1 MLTPEYLWSAADVVV
16 NTYDEMNNW
25 AIRDMAERI
34 MAAELYGDK
43 LPGTARYRAWMMN
56 QSGMHYEEMSK
67 KLAEITKKAEPDIMK
82 LFIEAGLTSV
92 ANDYAPFGMEP
103 YDITKDKVATQILES
118 VYKKTKGELHNYTR
132 TTLDQSNKLFVD
144 VLDKAFYEVST
155 GMRSYNEVIQE
166 AIETV
171 SKEGCTVKYPSGHV
185 DKQEVAVRRGL
196 MTGVNQAA
204 AELCLHNCEVLGT
217 DYVIVDAHEGARYSE
232 TDKIANHLGWQGG
245 VYKIHGVGTYSNE
258 KKDIISKIIK
268 FLHKIGIH
276 VKNDTIPNLEE
287 ETGYP
292 SNPLGLCGYNCR
304 HCISPFL
311 PQYEKAE
318 YKNIKVDQEKSKRE
332 YDLKQKQRAKER
344 SIRDTRRELIG
355 LDAAIENCKDEE
367 TKFNLQMN
375 YDKTAKKL
383 ERQTDAYNQ
392 FCDENNLTRD
402 YNRMQTARFDRDQ
415 AYKATRGAKRYTN
428 SSKLPTS
435 KGNVSNKKRTYTQL
449 QNATQ
454 KLYEDIPKYSERK
467 SVWSGKVIVDNEKCD
482 SINANGAKEW
492 NCDILLRDT
501 VDDGHI
507 LHELLHS
514 SSISL
519 YTADDYI
526 KYCKMEEGAVEL
538 YTQEICKLKQI
549 THENAYDEY
558 VSILRNVN
566 KKMQFASSDYEFARM
581 LYNLEP
587 SKRFAWFRDN
597 ALKWMNTN
605 QVGISDVNDVL
616 QYIDRLEDIL

>member
-132 TTLDQSNKLFVD
+132 TTLDQSNKLFIN
-144 VLDKAFYEVST
+144 VLDKAFYEIST

-185 DKQEVAVRRGL
+185 DKQEVAVRRAV
-196 MTGVNQAA
+196 MTGVSQASSQIT
-204 AELCLHNCEVLGT
+204 LHNCEVLDT
-217 DYVIVDAHEGARYSE
+217 DYVIITAHSGARYSE
-232 TDKIANHLGWQGG
+232 TDKIANHIGWQGG
-245 VYKIHGVGTYSNE
+245 VYKLHGVSSE
-258 KKDIISKIIK
+258 KSEDVDKIIK
-268 FLHKIGIH
+268 YNRQRGIQFQGD
-276 VKNDTIPNLEE
+276 VIPNLEE
-287 ETGYP
+287 ETGFP
-292 SNPLGLCGYNCR
+292 NNPLGLCGYNCR
-304 HCISPFL
+304 HNIRAF
-311 PQYEKAE
+311 QIE
-318 YKNIKVDQEKSKRE
+318 YMDPYSVNPEIDEEKSNRE
-332 YDLKQKQRAKER
+332 YDLMQKQRARER

-355 LDAAIENCKDEE
+355 LDAAIGKCKDEE

-402 YNRMQTARFDRDQ
+402 YNRMQTARFDRNQ
-415 AYKATRGAKRYTN
+415 AYKATRGAKRYSNSIEKSTNNDIMKRKKKAENAIEPMPKKQLRKIVKGFAKQGGKIQMDAYTDEYLKSKKAEAITYNMNTILLHTN
-428 SSKLPTS
+428 SGRAAVFEELIH
-435 KGNVSNKKRTYTQL
+435 
-449 QNATQ
+449 ATQ
-454 KLYEDIPKYSERK
+454 YRQ
-467 SVWSGKVIVDNEKCD
+467 GKN
-482 SINANGAKEW
+482 
-492 NCDILLRDT
+492 
-501 VDDGHI
+501 DG
-507 LHELLHS
+507 S
-514 SSISL
+514 
-519 YTADDYI
+519 
-526 KYCKMEEGAVEL
+526 
-538 YTQEICKLKQI
+538 
-549 THENAYDEY
+549 Y
-558 VSILRNVN
+558 VSRVLCEIEAQKKLLKYQNEYKLTKQEVKQTKLALDSYEKELR
-566 KKMQFASSDYEFARM
+566 
-581 LYNLEP
+581 LYREAGGQHDQNRE
-587 SKRFAWFRDN
+587 
-597 ALKWMNTN
+597 
-605 QVGISDVNDVL
+605 
-616 QYIDRLEDIL
+616 E

>member
-43 LPGTARYRAWMMN
+43 LPGTARYRAWMLN
-56 QSGMHYEEMSK
+56 QSGMHYEEMAK

-155 GMRSYNEVIQE
+155 GMRSYNEVIQK

-185 DKQEVAVRRGL
+185 DKQEVAVRRAV
-196 MTGVNQAA
+196 MTGVSQASSQIT
-204 AELCLHNCEVLGT
+204 LHNCEVLDT
-217 DYVIVDAHEGARYSE
+217 DYVIITAHSGARYSE
-232 TDKIANHLGWQGG
+232 TDKIANHIGWQGG
-245 VYKIHGVGTYSNE
+245 VYKLHGVSSE
-258 KKDIISKIIK
+258 KSEDVDKIIK
-268 FLHKIGIH
+268 YNRQRGIQFQGD
-276 VKNDTIPNLEE
+276 VIPNLEE
-287 ETGYP
+287 ETGFP
-292 SNPLGLCGYNCR
+292 NNPLGLCGYNCR
-304 HCISPFL
+304 HNIRAF
-311 PQYEKAE
+311 QIE
-318 YKNIKVDQEKSKRE
+318 YMDPYSVNPEIDEEKSNRE
-332 YDLKQKQRAKER
+332 YDLMQKQRAKER

-355 LDAAIENCKDEE
+355 LDAAIGKCKDEE

-402 YNRMQTARFDRDQ
+402 YNRMQTAKFDREQ
-415 AYKATRGAKRYTN
+415 AYKATRGAKRYSNSIEKSTN
-428 SSKLPTS
+428 NDIMKRKKKAENAIEPMPKKQLRKIVKGFAKQGGKIQMDAYTDEYLKSK
-435 KGNVSNKKRTYTQL
+435 KAEAITYNMNTIL
-449 QNATQ
+449 LHTNPGRAAVFEELIHATQ
-454 KLYEDIPKYSERK
+454 YRQGKNDGSYVSRVLCEIEAQKKLLKYQNEYKLTKQEVKQTKLALDSYEKELKLYREAGGQHD
-467 SVWSGKVIVDNEKCD
+467 
-482 SINANGAKEW
+482 
-492 NCDILLRDT
+492 
-501 VDDGHI
+501 
-507 LHELLHS
+507 
-514 SSISL
+514 
-519 YTADDYI
+519 
-526 KYCKMEEGAVEL
+526 
-538 YTQEICKLKQI
+538 
-549 THENAYDEY
+549 
-558 VSILRNVN
+558 
-566 KKMQFASSDYEFARM
+566 
-581 LYNLEP
+581 
-587 SKRFAWFRDN
+587 
-597 ALKWMNTN
+597 
-605 QVGISDVNDVL
+605 
-616 QYIDRLEDIL
+616 

>member
-34 MAAELYGDK
+34 MTAELYGDK

-132 TTLDQSNKLFVD
+132 TTLDQSNKLFID
-144 VLDKAFYEVST
+144 VLDKAFYEIST

-185 DKQEVAVRRGL
+185 DKQEVAVRRAV
-196 MTGVNQAA
+196 MTGVSQASSQIT
-204 AELCLHNCEVLGT
+204 LHNCEVLDT
-217 DYVIVDAHEGARYSE
+217 DYVIITAHSGARYSE
-232 TDKIANHLGWQGG
+232 TDKIANHIGWQGG
-245 VYKIHGVGTYSNE
+245 VYKLHGVSSE
-258 KKDIISKIIK
+258 KSEDVDKIIK
-268 FLHKIGIH
+268 YNRQRGIQFQGD
-276 VKNDTIPNLEE
+276 VIPNLEE
-287 ETGYP
+287 ETGFP
-292 SNPLGLCGYNCR
+292 NNPLGLCGYNCR
-304 HCISPFL
+304 HNIRAF
-311 PQYEKAE
+311 QIE
-318 YKNIKVDQEKSKRE
+318 YMDPYSVNPEIDEEKSNRE
-332 YDLKQKQRAKER
+332 YDLIQKQRAKER

-355 LDAAIENCKDEE
+355 LDAAIGKCKDEE

-402 YNRMQTARFDRDQ
+402 YNRMQTAKFDREQ
-415 AYKATRGAKRYTN
+415 AYKATRGAKRYSNSIEKSTN
-428 SSKLPTS
+428 NDIMKRKKKAENAIEPMPKKQLRKIVKGFAKQGGKIQMDAYTDEYLKSK
-435 KGNVSNKKRTYTQL
+435 KAEAITYNMNTIL
-449 QNATQ
+449 LHTNPGRAAVFEELIHATQ
-454 KLYEDIPKYSERK
+454 YRQGKNDGSYVSRVLCEIEAQKKLLKYQNEYKLTKQEVKQTKLALDSYEKELKLYREAGGQHD
-467 SVWSGKVIVDNEKCD
+467 
-482 SINANGAKEW
+482 
-492 NCDILLRDT
+492 
-501 VDDGHI
+501 
-507 LHELLHS
+507 
-514 SSISL
+514 
-519 YTADDYI
+519 
-526 KYCKMEEGAVEL
+526 
-538 YTQEICKLKQI
+538 
-549 THENAYDEY
+549 
-558 VSILRNVN
+558 
-566 KKMQFASSDYEFARM
+566 
-581 LYNLEP
+581 
-587 SKRFAWFRDN
+587 
-597 ALKWMNTN
+597 
-605 QVGISDVNDVL
+605 
-616 QYIDRLEDIL
+616 

>member
-56 QSGMHYEEMSK
+56 QSGMHDEEMSK

-185 DKQEVAVRRGL
+185 DKQEVAVRRAV
-196 MTGVNQAA
+196 MTGVSQASSQIT
-204 AELCLHNCEVLGT
+204 LHNCEVLDT
-217 DYVIVDAHEGARYSE
+217 DYVIITAHSGARYSE
-232 TDKIANHLGWQGG
+232 TDKIANHIGWQGG
-245 VYKIHGVGTYSNE
+245 VYKLHGVSSE
-258 KKDIISKIIK
+258 KSEDVDKIIK
-268 FLHKIGIH
+268 YNRQRGIQFQGD
-276 VKNDTIPNLEE
+276 VIPNLEE
-287 ETGYP
+287 ETGFP
-292 SNPLGLCGYNCR
+292 NNPLGLCGYNCR
-304 HCISPFL
+304 HNIRAF
-311 PQYEKAE
+311 QIE
-318 YKNIKVDQEKSKRE
+318 YMDPYSVNPEIDEEKSNRE
-332 YDLKQKQRAKER
+332 YDLMQKQRAKER

-402 YNRMQTARFDRDQ
+402 YNRMQKARFDREQ
-415 AYKATRGAKRYTN
+415 AYKATRGAKRYSNSIEKSTN
-428 SSKLPTS
+428 NDIMKRKKKAENAIEPMPKKQLRKIVKGFARQGGKIQMDAYTDEYLKSK
-435 KGNVSNKKRTYTQL
+435 KAEAITYNMNTIL
-449 QNATQ
+449 LHTNPGRAAVFEELIHATQ
-454 KLYEDIPKYSERK
+454 YRQGKNDGSYVSRVLCEIEAQKKLLKYQNEYKLTKQEVKQTKLALDSYEKELKLYREAGGQHDQNR
-467 SVWSGKVIVDNEKCD
+467 
-482 SINANGAKEW
+482 
-492 NCDILLRDT
+492 
-501 VDDGHI
+501 
-507 LHELLHS
+507 
-514 SSISL
+514 
-519 YTADDYI
+519 
-526 KYCKMEEGAVEL
+526 EE
-538 YTQEICKLKQI
+538 
-549 THENAYDEY
+549 
-558 VSILRNVN
+558 
-566 KKMQFASSDYEFARM
+566 
-581 LYNLEP
+581 
-587 SKRFAWFRDN
+587 
-597 ALKWMNTN
+597 
-605 QVGISDVNDVL
+605 
-616 QYIDRLEDIL
+616 

>member
-34 MAAELYGDK
+34 MTAELYGDK

-132 TTLDQSNKLFVD
+132 TTLDQSNKLFID
-144 VLDKAFYEVST
+144 VLDKAFYEIST

-185 DKQEVAVRRGL
+185 DKQEVAVRRAV
-196 MTGVNQAA
+196 MAGVSQASSQIT
-204 AELCLHNCEVLGT
+204 LHNCEVLDT
-217 DYVIVDAHEGARYSE
+217 DYVIITAHSGARYSE
-232 TDKIANHLGWQGG
+232 TDKIANHIGWQGG
-245 VYKIHGVGTYSNE
+245 VYKLHGVSSE
-258 KKDIISKIIK
+258 KSEDVDKIIK
-268 FLHKIGIH
+268 YNRQRGIQFQGD
-276 VKNDTIPNLEE
+276 VIPNLEE
-287 ETGYP
+287 ETGFP
-292 SNPLGLCGYNCR
+292 NNPLGLCGYNCR
-304 HCISPFL
+304 HNIRAF
-311 PQYEKAE
+311 QIE
-318 YKNIKVDQEKSKRE
+318 YMDPYSVNPEIDEEKSNRE
-332 YDLKQKQRAKER
+332 YDLMQKQRAKER

-355 LDAAIENCKDEE
+355 LDAAIGKCKDEE

-402 YNRMQTARFDRDQ
+402 YNRMQTAKFDREQ
-415 AYKATRGAKRYTN
+415 AYKATRGAKRYSNSIEKSTN
-428 SSKLPTS
+428 NDIMKRKKKAENAIEPMPKKQLRKIVKGFAKQGGKIQMDAYTDEYLKSK
-435 KGNVSNKKRTYTQL
+435 KAEAITYNMNTIL
-449 QNATQ
+449 LHTNPGRAAVFEELIHATQ
-454 KLYEDIPKYSERK
+454 YRQGKNDGSYVSRVLCEIEAQKKLLKYQNEYKLTKQEVKQTKLALDSYEKELKLYREAGGQHD
-467 SVWSGKVIVDNEKCD
+467 
-482 SINANGAKEW
+482 
-492 NCDILLRDT
+492 
-501 VDDGHI
+501 
-507 LHELLHS
+507 
-514 SSISL
+514 
-519 YTADDYI
+519 
-526 KYCKMEEGAVEL
+526 
-538 YTQEICKLKQI
+538 
-549 THENAYDEY
+549 
-558 VSILRNVN
+558 
-566 KKMQFASSDYEFARM
+566 
-581 LYNLEP
+581 
-587 SKRFAWFRDN
+587 
-597 ALKWMNTN
+597 
-605 QVGISDVNDVL
+605 
-616 QYIDRLEDIL
+616 

>member
-43 LPGTARYRAWMMN
+43 LPGTARYRAWMLN

-67 KLAEITKKAEPDIMK
+67 KLAEVTKKAEPDIMK

-332 YDLKQKQRAKER
+332 YDLMQKQRAKER

-375 YDKTAKKL
+375 YDKIAKKL
-383 ERQTDAYNQ
+383 ERQTDAYNK

-402 YNRMQTARFDRDQ
+402 YNRMQTAKFDRDQ
-415 AYKATRGAKRYTN
+415 AYKATRGAKRYDAVDVQEHKVQHVKGDNRNIVNTRVVN
-428 SSKLPTS
+428 SKNYTE
-435 KGNVSNKKRTYTQL
+435 KFDGVGSNKKVDNIIKNRTLDILDERNGTNLESVSYMDIRTGKEIVYNNTTDLEFGVKLTEDEKRYISNYDGNLIAIHNHPQSSRPSYGDIITM
-449 QNATQ
+449 QDQ
-454 KLYEDIPKYSERK
+454 KNVEKII
-467 SVWSGKVIVDNEKCD
+467 VAAHNGKVYIISNID
-482 SINANGAKEW
+482 
-492 NCDILLRDT
+492 RT
-501 VDDGHI
+501 V
-507 LHELLHS
+507 
-514 SSISL
+514 
-519 YTADDYI
+519 
-526 KYCKMEEGAVEL
+526 
-538 YTQEICKLKQI
+538 
-549 THENAYDEY
+549 
-558 VSILRNVN
+558 
-566 KKMQFASSDYEFARM
+566 
-581 LYNLEP
+581 NLETMYE
-587 SKRFAWFRDN
+587 KEITFYKKNGFDI
-597 ALKWMNTN
+597 ALAKKKALDAIYEKG
-605 QVGISDVNDVL
+605 VFE
-616 QYIDRLEDIL
+616 YEER